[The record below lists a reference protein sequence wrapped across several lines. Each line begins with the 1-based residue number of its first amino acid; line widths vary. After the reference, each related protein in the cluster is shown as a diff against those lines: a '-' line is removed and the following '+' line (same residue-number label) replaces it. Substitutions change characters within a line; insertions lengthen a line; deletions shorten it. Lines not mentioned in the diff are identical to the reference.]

1 MTNHAPAR
9 VQNAAPPAPY
19 RRAHPARRFLTQHA
33 PALGLTL
40 PFLILFALFGI
51 WPVLRSLYLS
61 FTDYDAI
68 STPTLIGT
76 ANYRTLLADPRFVKA
91 LTNTATYMV
100 GTSLLSTTL
109 GLLLALVFGGQRLSD
124 QIMRAC
130 FFLPSVAGGVGL
142 ISVFKWLFSSED
154 FGLINTLRQWLSLDP
169 VRFLGSPMYAVP
181 ILIALGVWGLM
192 GYNMILFVAGLR
204 SIPGDIYEAAAIDG
218 ANPTQRFWRITL
230 PLLRPTLLFVLVTSM
245 IGAFQEFFSF
255 YFLFSDTSNVGGILD
270 SGLSLVVYLYDLGF
284 RHLQM
289 GMASA
294 LAWILFLML
303 FALTLL
309 NLKLGR
315 INDID

>member
-1 MTNHAPAR
+1 MTKLPTAQA
-9 VQNAAPPAPY
+9 VQA
-19 RRAHPARRFLTQHA
+19 AHPTAPHRAVGVRHFLRKHGTA
-33 PALGLTL
+33 LTL
-40 PFLILFALFGI
+40 IVPFLILFVVFTI

-68 STPTLIGT
+68 SEPRLVGFR
-76 ANYRTLLADPRFVKA
+76 NYQELLQDPRFRKA
-91 LTNTATYMV
+91 LMNTAVYMV
-100 GTSLLSTTL
+100 GTSLLSTAL
-109 GLLLALVFGGQRLSD
+109 GLALAIVFGGQRLFD

-142 ISVFKWLFSSED
+142 ISVFKWLFSSEE
-154 FGLINTLRQWLSLDP
+154 FGLINSIRGWVNLDP
-169 VRFLGSPMYAVP
+169 VRFLGTPIYAVP
-181 ILIALGVWGLM
+181 VLIVLAVWGLM
-192 GYNMILFVAGLR
+192 GYNMIMFVAGLR
-204 SIPGDIYEAAAIDG
+204 SIPHDIYEAAAIDG
-218 ANPTQRFWRITL
+218 ATPAQRFWKITL
-230 PLLRPTLLFVLVTSM
+230 PLLRPVLLFVLVTSM

-294 LAWILFLML
+294 LAWILFIML
-303 FALTLL
+303 FLLTAL

>member
-1 MTNHAPAR
+1 MTNHAPASL
-9 VQNAAPPAPY
+9 QNAASPAPY
-19 RRAHPARRFLTQHA
+19 RRAHPARRFLTQHSV
-33 PALGLTL
+33 TL
-40 PFLILFALFGI
+40 LLITPFLLLFVLFTV

-68 STPTLIGT
+68 SSPNLIGT
-76 ANYRTLLADPRFVKA
+76 ENYRALLADPRFLKA
-91 LTNTATYMV
+91 LANTAAYMV
-100 GTSLLSTTL
+100 GTSLLSTAL

-154 FGLINTLRQWLSLDP
+154 FGLINTVRQWLSLDP
-169 VRFLGSPMYAVP
+169 VRFLGSPAYAVP
-181 ILIALGVWGLM
+181 VLIVLAVWGLM
-192 GYNMILFVAGLR
+192 GYNMIMFVAGLR
-204 SIPGDIYEAAAIDG
+204 SIPSDIYEAAAIDG
-218 ANPTQRFWRITL
+218 ANPAQRFWKITL

-303 FALTLL
+303 FLMTAL

-315 INDID
+315 INDVD

>member
-1 MTNHAPAR
+1 MTKSPPTPALPAAR
-9 VQNAAPPAPY
+9 PAAPRSAVGV
-19 RRAHPARRFLTQHA
+19 RRFLRQHGTA
-33 PALGLTL
+33 LTL
-40 PFLILFALFGI
+40 LAPFLLLFAVFTL

-68 STPTLIGT
+68 SDPKVVGLQ
-76 ANYRTLLADPRFVKA
+76 NYQTLLGDPRFRKA
-91 LTNTATYMV
+91 LANTAVYML
-100 GTSLLSTTL
+100 GTSLCSTVL
-109 GLLLALVFGGQRLSD
+109 GLMLALVFGGQRLFD

-154 FGLINTLRQWLSLDP
+154 FGLINSIRLWLHLDA
-169 VRFLGSPMYAVP
+169 VRFLGMPKYAVP
-181 ILIALGVWGLM
+181 VLIVLAVWGLM
-192 GYNMILFVAGLR
+192 GYNMIMFVAGLR
-204 SIPGDIYEAAAIDG
+204 SIPHDIYEAAAIDG
-218 ANPTQRFWRITL
+218 ATPAQRFWRITL
-230 PLLRPTLLFVLVTSM
+230 PLLRPVLLFVLVTSM

-294 LAWILFLML
+294 LAWILFIML
-303 FALTLL
+303 FLLTAL

>member
-1 MTNHAPAR
+1 MTNHVPASL
-9 VQNAAPPAPY
+9 QGAAPTTPY
-19 RRAHPARRFLTQHA
+19 RRAHPVRRFLTQHA

-40 PFLILFALFGI
+40 PFLILFALFTI

-68 STPTLIGT
+68 STPSLIGT

-91 LTNTATYMV
+91 LTNTATYML
-100 GTSLLSTTL
+100 GTSLLSTAL

-169 VRFLGSPMYAVP
+169 VRFLGSPAYAVP

-218 ANPTQRFWRITL
+218 ANPRQRFWRITL

>member
-1 MTNHAPAR
+1 MTNHLPASL
-9 VQNAAPPAPY
+9 QSAAPPTPY
-19 RRAHPARRFLTQHA
+19 RRAHPVRRFLVQHSA
-33 PALGLTL
+33 ALILVT
-40 PFLILFALFGI
+40 PFLLLFLLFTI

-68 STPTLIGT
+68 SSPSLTGLD
-76 ANYRTLLADPRFVKA
+76 NYRTLLADPRFLKA
-91 LTNTATYMV
+91 LSNTATYML
-100 GTSLLSTTL
+100 GTALLSTAL
-109 GLLLALVFGGQRLSD
+109 GLMLALVFGGQRLSD
-124 QIMRAC
+124 QVMRAC

-154 FGLINTLRQWLSLDP
+154 FGLINTMRQWLHLDP
-169 VRFLGSPMYAVP
+169 VRFLGSPAYAVP
-181 ILIALGVWGLM
+181 VLIVLAVWGLM
-192 GYNMILFVAGLR
+192 GYNMIMFVAGLR

-218 ANPTQRFWRITL
+218 ATPAQRFWQITL

-294 LAWILFLML
+294 LAWILFIML
-303 FALTLL
+303 FLLTAL

-315 INDID
+315 INDVD